1 MTVVCLAG
9 ACFKF
14 TILSIVQPMD
24 KASTPCPLY
33 SKNLDTS
40 SKAIIIITASLYI
53 SFYLRGSCWLAAVS
67 SSSSLS
73 VPTSASGLV

>member
-24 KASTPCPLY
+24 KASSPCPLY
-33 SKNLDTS
+33 FKNLDTS
-40 SKAIIIITASLYI
+40 SKAILLPLPYNYI
-53 SFYLRGSCWLAAVS
+53 SFYMRGSCWLAAVS